1 MNTYE
6 YKEAVETAV
15 SSRNFHEAFRLLR
28 VMLSADAWRF
38 RAELESAEED
48 YSRIIEYA
56 LTGAPDPSRETQISR
71 LSTRIYNLLD
81 MIVRESRIADHNSL
95 YFSAIRSS
103 KLNRTESL
111 QSLFSEY
118 LVAANNA
125 SSFTLATMNKSEAAA
140 CRRVVEDLEPRL
152 FVALWTSTPLSFD
165 EIAAVREA
173 MQSELMPLHMKQ
185 LIVSAL
191 TMSLFQFFNEPIL
204 RLLLEFASEGYE
216 PEVRIRATVGA
227 VIVMSRWP
235 KRSDTEAVRN
245 ILASLREQGHWS
257 ADVEHIVMQF
267 VKTGDVEKIARTMR
281 EEIIPQ
287 MMKLRPDIEKHIKE
301 VGLDMSDSD
310 MNPEWE
316 DLLEK
321 SGLTERLR
329 KLSDMQMEG
338 GDLFYSAFSMLKS
351 YPFFN
356 NIANWFLPF
365 NADRS
370 DVVESLGHDG
380 AMGLFI
386 ADSQAMCDS
395 DKYSFVF
402 SIDRLPEAQKQQV
415 MNQITEASIQMAELA
430 DVDMLP
436 ERVRR
441 SNQITRYV
449 QDLFRFFRLFR
460 RRSEF
465 ADPFA
470 RLLNPAMIP
479 TLKSDFS
486 EPEKIRLLAEFF
498 FKHEHY
504 DDALQ
509 LFRMLNPDLTLHQK
523 MGHALERLGRRQEAL
538 TEYERAEMLAP
549 QSEWTLKRLA
559 QVSKALGNFG
569 KALEYYRRLESQ
581 NPDSVAYALNMGH
594 CYLQMNQIHEA
605 LHCYYKAEMLDEKS
619 VKPLRPIAWCAFL
632 NRDFETSQRYYN
644 RILAEDT
651 PTPADFL
658 NLGHLSLALGN
669 IRDAIGFYKQYADGD
684 EAKLTAAITG
694 DAHLLETAG
703 ISIDIL
709 PLILDAIRFQYD
721 NK

>member
-6 YKEAVETAV
+6 YKEAVEAAV

-28 VMLSADAWRF
+28 VMLSSDAWRF
-38 RAELESAEED
+38 RAELDTAEED
-48 YSRIIEYA
+48 YSRIIEFA

-95 YFSAIRSS
+95 YFSAIRTA
-103 KLNRTESL
+103 KLGRGESL
-111 QSLFSEY
+111 QSLLREY
-118 LVAANNA
+118 FVAANNA
-125 SSFTLATMNKSEAAA
+125 SSFALAAMSKSEAAA
-140 CRRVVEDLEPRL
+140 RRRIVEDLEPRL
-152 FVALWTSTPLSFD
+152 FVSLWTSTPLNFD
-165 EIAAVREA
+165 ELTAVREA
-173 MQSELMPLHMKQ
+173 MQSDVLPLHMKQ

-204 RLLLEFASEGYE
+204 RLLLEFASENYSQE
-216 PEVRIRATVGA
+216 IQIRATVGA

-235 KRSDTEAVRN
+235 KRSDTEAVGN
-245 ILASLREQGHWS
+245 MLAMLREQGRWS

-301 VGLDMSDSD
+301 VGLDMSDLD

-316 DLLEK
+316 DMLDK

-365 NADRS
+365 NANRS
-370 DVVESLGHDG
+370 DVVASLGHDD

-386 ADSQAMCDS
+386 TDSGAMCDS

-402 SIDRLPEAQKQQV
+402 SIDRLPDAQKQQV
-415 MNQITEASIQMAELA
+415 INQITTASIQMAELA
-430 DVDMLP
+430 DAEMLP

-441 SNQITRYV
+441 NNQITHYV

-465 ADPFA
+465 VDPFA
-470 RLLNPAMIP
+470 HLLNPAMIS

-486 EPEKIRLLAEFF
+486 EPEKIRLLGEFF

-509 LFRMLNPDLTLHQK
+509 LFRMLTPDLTLHQK
-523 MGHALERLGRRQEAL
+523 MGHALERLGRRQDAL
-538 TEYERAEMLAP
+538 VEYERAEMLAP

-559 QVSKALGNFG
+559 QVCKALGHFN
-569 KALEYYRRLESQ
+569 KALDYYKRLESL
-581 NPDSVAYALNMGH
+581 NPDSVVYALNMGH
-594 CYLQMNQIHEA
+594 CYLQLNQIHEA

-619 VKPLRPIAWCAFL
+619 VRALRPIAWCSFL
-632 NRDFETSQRYYN
+632 NRDFETSQKYYD
-644 RILAEDT
+644 RILAEDN
-651 PTPADFL
+651 PTPADYL
-658 NLGHLSLALGN
+658 NLGHLSLALGKV
-669 IRDAIGFYKQYADGD
+669 REAIDYYKQYAGHDD
-684 EAKLTAAITG
+684 AKLTAAITG
-694 DAHLLETAG
+694 DARLLETAG

-709 PLILDAIRFQYD
+709 PLILDAIRFQND
-721 NK
+721 SK